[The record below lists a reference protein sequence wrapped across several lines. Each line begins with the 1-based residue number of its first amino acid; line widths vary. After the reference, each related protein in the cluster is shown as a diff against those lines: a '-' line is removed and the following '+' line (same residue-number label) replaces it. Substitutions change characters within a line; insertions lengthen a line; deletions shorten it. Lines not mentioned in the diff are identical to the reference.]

1 MGRALAGLTWDAIK
15 GEKVPHARGMCQPGC
30 QRRLTRSLRKVSQTL
45 TGYAKKSRAA
55 TLAETGPGVPT
66 DGVRAQLPLFECWLN
81 PSPLILLLF
90 LILSISLSFSL
101 EPPAKAASLRR
112 RLTLFPHLLFFPYQP
127 RRQQSSV
134 RPKANYPSGARHFCS
149 PPLFLLCLFTSSSPT
164 SLHVTNQSVFLNSG
178 CTPWERRLNP
188 IRYPRRAD
196 LRPSSSVRKEGNYSQ
211 TSPFRQNQS
220 AIFAPRETAVV
231 RISPSC
237 QESDH
242 KDLRMV
248 AVAA

>member
-1 MGRALAGLTWDAIK
+1 
-15 GEKVPHARGMCQPGC
+15 MCQPGC
-30 QRRLTRSLRKVSQTL
+30 QRRLTRSPPPRRKVSQTL
-45 TGYAKKSRAA
+45 TGYAKKSRGA
-55 TLAETGPGVPT
+55 TLAETGSGVPT

-81 PSPLILLLF
+81 PSPLLLLF
-90 LILSISLSFSL
+90 LILSLSFS
-101 EPPAKAASLRR
+101 PPAKAASLRR
-112 RLTLFPHLLFFPYQP
+112 SLTLFPHLLFFPYQP

-211 TSPFRQNQS
+211 TSPFRHNQS
-220 AIFAPRETAVV
+220 AIFAPRQMAVF

-248 AVAA
+248 AAAA